1 MRLFRNRAAAAKAD
15 DDEGTMDTIDRLA
28 RGRSRTTRPKNFDIS
43 DGDEDDPPVIG
54 RVPTAMGYHSDDSL
68 EEDERSHYS
77 RYDIGRKEPRQ
88 NPKLDEPEDED
99 HDDRYST
106 YGTARLE
113 TQWSLSDNS
122 LPPQW
127 KSWSNDEEDKTGRD
141 GKMEPNLDG
150 EDTSIKNP
158 STKKKAKKE
167 TEVEEEVKVEK
178 EDVVDEQ
185 IEVVK
190 VVKEVKVEKEDVV
203 EEEPVAHD
211 VIPTALSDTSSL
223 TDPLFRGAQLTKA
236 HETQQK
242 VEAQTAKKMKK
253 ARPVQAR
260 PVKALA
266 SPKEG
271 KYELRARMTA
281 DLVDRLISEERPSR
295 DRRKS
300 KANTSTKAKKD
311 APKKGYFQRRRKEA
325 EDKDSKRASSTLK
338 DSKEKAKAVEDGGTF
353 DNDDVSALASKVMT
367 SDDKRNMYN
376 KSLLTDDSH
385 TNTKEVDE
393 ESDYAQDEDQ
403 EDDDFEQLPYVNSLR
418 IKRKPTPV
426 EKSRKAAVV
435 ELDEYSVEGDHVNGY
450 DDPALVQ
457 CLKFYSCGLAAAAI
471 GVGINTAMCR
481 YPVTIGEEIP
491 MDEIEAAR
499 INDENKILSPKPN
512 VEVVLE
518 GYRLDAAPRE
528 GRQDDDDESTLVE
541 APNIQLPH
549 TRSYVKE
556 VTSLHLQLDEYS
568 DERQSPAG
576 MRQSNEDD
584 SEEWDMPIKNIEVPG
599 VSTEDA
605 SHNDESEA
613 SGSASAENETVVVV
627 NSVKRKGIR
636 GMFSRLRKHKGLPK
650 ASTSPTIFEEASNGP
665 IEMAME

>member
-15 DDEGTMDTIDRLA
+15 DDEGTLDTVDRFA
-28 RGRSRTTRPKNFDIS
+28 RGRSRTTRPKKLNNS
-43 DGDEDDPPVIG
+43 DDDPPMIG
-54 RVPTAMGYHSDDSL
+54 RVPTAMGYHSDDSV
-68 EEDERSHYS
+68 EEDERSQYS

-88 NPKLDEPEDED
+88 NPKLGEPEDED

-113 TQWSLSDNS
+113 SQWSNSDNS

-127 KSWSNDEEDKTGRD
+127 KSWSNDEEDKNGLD
-141 GKMEPNLDG
+141 GKMEPNLDS
-150 EDTSIKNP
+150 EDASIKNP
-158 STKKKAKKE
+158 STKKKAKEE
-167 TEVEEEVKVEK
+167 TEVEEEVKMEKKAAVE
-178 EDVVDEQ
+178 EQ
-185 IEVVK
+185 IK
-190 VVKEVKVEKEDVV
+190 VEEEVKVEEEDVV

-211 VIPTALSDTSSL
+211 VIPAVLSDTSSL

-253 ARPVQAR
+253 AKPVN
-260 PVKALA
+260 ALA

-300 KANTSTKAKKD
+300 KAMTSTKAKKD
-311 APKKGYFQRRRKEA
+311 APRKGYFQRRRKEA
-325 EDKDSKRASSTLK
+325 EDKDSKRALSTSK
-338 DSKEKAKAVEDGGTF
+338 DSKNPKEKAKAVEDGGTF

-376 KSLLTDDSH
+376 KSLLTDDSN

-393 ESDYAQDEDQ
+393 ESDYAEDEDQ

-435 ELDEYSVEGDHVNGY
+435 ELDEYSVEGDYVNGY
-450 DDPALVQ
+450 DDPQLVQ

-481 YPVTIGEEIP
+481 YPVAIGEEIP

-499 INDENKILSPKPN
+499 ISDENKILSPKPN

-518 GYRLDAAPRE
+518 GYSLDAAPRE

-568 DERQSPAG
+568 DESQSPAG

-605 SHNDESEA
+605 SQNDESEA
-613 SGSASAENETVVVV
+613 SASAESETVVVV
-627 NSVKRKGIR
+627 KSAKRKGIR
-636 GMFSRLRKHKGLPK
+636 GMFSRLRKQRELPK
-650 ASTSPTIFEEASNGP
+650 AFTSPTTEEASDGA